1 MPGMQIISIRIT
13 LPSTYLNVI
22 DIVLNDQVPTARQ
35 RREFYLKENRKSSSK
50 QQMLAGYLTGI
61 SSLHAINTDYLYANQ
76 RDDNVWQKPLDQR
89 LGPQNC
95 YYLCRY
101 KWMYRWNHKALVIL
115 NRFVYWGLSLIRDHY
130 FLYTWV
136 SSPSFFGCR
145 HFPHRALP

>member
-50 QQMLAGYLTGI
+50 QQMLAGYLAGI

-76 RDDNVWQKPLDQR
+76 RDDNVWQRPLDQSGS
-89 LGPQNC
+89 LE
-95 YYLCRY
+95 L
-101 KWMYRWNHKALVIL
+101 L
-115 NRFVYWGLSLIRDHY
+115 LS
-130 FLYTWV
+130 V
-136 SSPSFFGCR
+136 
-145 HFPHRALP
+145 

>member
-50 QQMLAGYLTGI
+50 QQMLAGYLAGI

-76 RDDNVWQKPLDQR
+76 RDDNVWQRPLDQR
-89 LGPQNC
+89 LGP
-95 YYLCRY
+95 
-101 KWMYRWNHKALVIL
+101 
-115 NRFVYWGLSLIRDHY
+115 
-130 FLYTWV
+130 
-136 SSPSFFGCR
+136 
-145 HFPHRALP
+145 

>member
-50 QQMLAGYLTGI
+50 QQMLAGYLAGI

-89 LGPQNC
+89 LGP
-95 YYLCRY
+95 
-101 KWMYRWNHKALVIL
+101 
-115 NRFVYWGLSLIRDHY
+115 
-130 FLYTWV
+130 
-136 SSPSFFGCR
+136 
-145 HFPHRALP
+145 